1 MKTSKNGNKKIILRD
16 DQKRVFA
23 VCSKETSGSSFTY
36 RIFGTVPTL
45 EGQRP
50 AKKTSNSRM
59 GIYDWAEVVG
69 SPRRPRYSLR
79 IWDGEDFAGTYTC
92 TKNSVLNKYHFD
104 EHGVPCGTM
113 EKSPQS
119 AAKGAWQISVL
130 PGFNRCLMICFAAV
144 VDDLLDVVTINEQQS
159 LRDMAKSLS
168 GMISNNQFNQKAST
182 VGENSLDST
191 HDNVDNNAS
200 AASIDLTD
208 AVPRSDSSCAAS

>member
-1 MKTSKNGNKKIILRD
+1 
-16 DQKRVFA
+16 
-23 VCSKETSGSSFTY
+23 
-36 RIFGTVPTL
+36 
-45 EGQRP
+45 
-50 AKKTSNSRM
+50 
-59 GIYDWAEVVG
+59 
-69 SPRRPRYSLR
+69 
-79 IWDGEDFAGTYTC
+79 
-92 TKNSVLNKYHFD
+92 
-104 EHGVPCGTM
+104 
-113 EKSPQS
+113 
-119 AAKGAWQISVL
+119 
-130 PGFNRCLMICFAAV
+130 MICFAAV